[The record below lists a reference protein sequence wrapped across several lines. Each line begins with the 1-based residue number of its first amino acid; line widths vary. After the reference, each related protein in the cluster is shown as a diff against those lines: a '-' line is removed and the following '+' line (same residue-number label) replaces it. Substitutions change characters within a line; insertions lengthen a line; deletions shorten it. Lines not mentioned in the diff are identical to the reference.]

1 MRLITSINDVFLRY
15 RMQIEEK
22 KNKINVWL
30 PLLLSVIMLGGML
43 VGAKLQPPVQQTKIV
58 FENTDGE
65 VKSIGQGR
73 VEELIRYIQAK
84 YVDTINTD
92 ALVETAITSLFKD
105 LDPHSVY
112 MSASQVKKANEQLEG
127 SFVGIG
133 IEYLLVEDTI
143 VVLNLIQD
151 GPAEEAG
158 IQRGDKII
166 DANGMGS
173 TTKKNEDKE
182 EEIDGIISKL
192 RGASGSKV
200 ELTILRKGESGS
212 FKKEVTR
219 NRIVVSSVDVHYML
233 DEKTGYV
240 KLNKFSAN
248 TLNDFMDALKE
259 LVDNHKMENLVFDLR
274 QNGGGYLHEAIKV
287 LNQIFTEKDQKLVY
301 TIGKNVKEEEFFS
314 AGRNIF
320 NIEKVCVLIDENS
333 ASASEIVAGAIQ
345 DWDRGLIIGRR
356 SYGKGLVQEQFDLKD
371 GSALRLTVARYYT
384 PAGRLIQRDYAE
396 KSEYDSYLKKRIDSG
411 EFTNN
416 DQVEHSDTSKFYTA
430 NGREV
435 YAGGGITPDVYVP
448 YDSLLLDAAYQDLNG
463 SLTQFAFKYIEDND
477 FNMSEADFIDGY
489 KLDDSVVSLLQAF
502 HAENSEGSTKTSGEL
517 NQSIRSALLNDL
529 KARMGKQL
537 YGDLA
542 FYKILHSY
550 DPVISVALDAQ
561 KTYNQLTQK
570 Q

>member
-1 MRLITSINDVFLRY
+1 
-15 RMQIEEK
+15 MQIEEN

-58 FENTDGE
+58 IENSDGE
-65 VKSIGQGR
+65 IKSIGQGR

-84 YVDTINTD
+84 YVDDINSD
-92 ALVETAITSLFKD
+92 ELVETAITSLFKD
-105 LDPHSVY
+105 LDPHSIY
-112 MSASQVKKANEQLEG
+112 MSSSQVKKANEQLEG

-133 IEYLLVEDTI
+133 IEYLLIEDTI
-143 VVLNLIQD
+143 VVLNLIED
-151 GPAEEAG
+151 GPAKTAG
-158 IQRGDKII
+158 VQRGDKIVNAI
-166 DANGMGS
+166 SGDSANNDNS
-173 TTKKNEDKE
+173 LVEKEDS
-182 EEIDGIISKL
+182 DTLISKL

-200 ELTILRKGESGS
+200 ELTILRKGESS
-212 FKKEVTR
+212 PILKEVTR

-233 DEKTGYV
+233 DDKTGYI

-248 TLNDFMDALKE
+248 TLTDFMDALKD
-259 LVDNHKMENLVFDLR
+259 LVDNHQMENLVFDLR

-301 TIGKNVKEEEFFS
+301 TIGKNVKKEEFFT

-320 NIEKVCVLIDENS
+320 SIDKICVLIDENS

-416 DQVEHSDTSKFYTA
+416 NQFEVSDTSKFYTA

-448 YDSLLLDAAYQDLNG
+448 YDSLLLNAYYQELNS
-463 SLTQFAFKYIEDND
+463 SLTKFAFKY
-477 FNMSEADFIDGY
+477 SEENRIDLSEKDFIDNFTF
-489 KLDDSVVSLLQAF
+489 DNSIISSLQFF
-502 HAENSEGSTKTSGEL
+502 HAEGAKNDERQKGEL
-517 NQSIRSALLNDL
+517 NDTVKRALLNEF
-529 KARMGKQL
+529 KARLGKQL

-542 FYKILHSY
+542 YYKILHSD
-550 DPVISVALDAQ
+550 DPVISEALNAQ
-561 KTYNQLTQK
+561 KSFSQLTQK

>member
-1 MRLITSINDVFLRY
+1 
-15 RMQIEEK
+15 MQLEEN
-22 KNKINVWL
+22 KNRINVWL
-30 PLLLSVIMLGGML
+30 PLLLSVMMLGGMI

-84 YVDTINTD
+84 YVDTVD
-92 ALVETAITSLFKD
+92 ADNLVEKAITSLFKD

-112 MSASQVKKANEQLEG
+112 MTASQVKKANEQLEG

-133 IEYLLVEDTI
+133 IEYLLLEDTI
-143 VVLNLIQD
+143 VVLNLIEG

-158 IQRGDKII
+158 IQRGDMII
-166 DANGMGS
+166 NAKTNDS
-173 TTKKNEDKE
+173 IQEDSNEGEEKE
-182 EEIDGIISKL
+182 DLISKL
-192 RGASGSKV
+192 RGAAGSKI
-200 ELTILRKGESGS
+200 ELSILRKGKSEPLL
-212 FKKEVTR
+212 KEVTR
-219 NRIVVSSVDVHYML
+219 NRIIVSSVDVHYML
-233 DEKTGYV
+233 DEKTGYI
-240 KLNKFSAN
+240 KLNKFSAS
-248 TLNDFMDALKE
+248 TLTDFMDALKD
-259 LVDNHKMENLVFDLR
+259 LVDNYKMENLVFDLR

-287 LNQIFTEKDQKLVY
+287 LNQIFDEKDQKLVY
-301 TIGKNVKEEEFFS
+301 TIGKNVKKEEFFT

-320 NIEKVCVLIDENS
+320 NIDKVCVLIDENS

-384 PAGRLIQRDYAE
+384 PAGRLIQRDYSE
-396 KSEYDSYLKKRIDSG
+396 KNEYDSYLKKRIDSG

-416 DQVEHSDTSKFYTA
+416 DQVEISDTSKFYTA

-448 YDSLLLDAAYQDLNG
+448 YDSLLLDRYYQDLST
-463 SLTQFAFKYIEDND
+463 SLTQFAFKYIEENEFNVGEKEFVDN
-477 FNMSEADFIDGY
+477 FQLEESVISSLQSFHANAS
-489 KLDDSVVSLLQAF
+489 KDSIIETKVLNESIKRSLLN
-502 HAENSEGSTKTSGEL
+502 E
-517 NQSIRSALLNDL
+517 L

-542 FYKILHSY
+542 FYKILHSV
-550 DPVISVALDAQ
+550 DPVISEALNAQ
-561 KTYNQLTQK
+561 KSYNQLTEK
-570 Q
+570 H

>member
-1 MRLITSINDVFLRY
+1 
-15 RMQIEEK
+15 MQLEEN

-43 VGAKLQPPVQQTKIV
+43 VGAKLQPPVQETKIV
-58 FENTDGE
+58 FENTDGKI
-65 VKSIGQGR
+65 KSIGQGR

-133 IEYLLVEDTI
+133 IEYLLLDDTI
-143 VVLNLIQD
+143 VVLNLIEG
-151 GPAEEAG
+151 GPAKEVG

-166 DANGMGS
+166 DAVGS
-173 TTKKNEDKE
+173 NSKLSELHVKE
-182 EEIDGIISKL
+182 NNGIISKL

-200 ELTILRKGESGS
+200 ELTVLRNGESKPLS
-212 FKKEVTR
+212 IEVTR
-219 NRIVVSSVDVHYML
+219 NRIIVSSVDVHYML
-233 DEKTGYV
+233 DDKTGYI

-248 TLNDFMDALKE
+248 TLTDFMDALKE
-259 LVDNHKMENLVFDLR
+259 LVDNHQMENLVFDLR

-287 LNQIFTEKDQKLVY
+287 LNQIFAEKDQKLVY
-301 TIGKNVKEEEFFS
+301 TIGKNVKKEEFFS

-320 NIEKVCVLIDENS
+320 DINKICVLIDENS
-333 ASASEIVAGAIQ
+333 ASASEIVAGAVQ

-396 KSEYDSYLKKRIDSG
+396 KSEYDSYLKKRIESG

-416 DQVEHSDTSKFYTA
+416 NQVEISDTSKFYTA

-435 YAGGGITPDVYVP
+435 YAGGGITPDIYVP
-448 YDSLLLDAAYQDLNG
+448 YDSLLLDDYYQELST
-463 SLTQFAFKYIEDND
+463 SLTKFAFKYISEND
-477 FNMSEADFIDGY
+477 ISLSETEFINQY
-489 KLDDSVVSLLQAF
+489 QLDDSILASLQSFHEAESKENTKKNEELNETIKKSLLNA
-502 HAENSEGSTKTSGEL
+502 
-517 NQSIRSALLNDL
+517 L
-529 KARMGKQL
+529 KARIGKQL
-537 YGDLA
+537 FGDLA
-542 FYKILHSY
+542 FYKILHSV
-550 DPVISVALDAQ
+550 DPVIEEALNAQ
-561 KTYNQLTQK
+561 KSYSQLTQK
-570 Q
+570 H

>member
-1 MRLITSINDVFLRY
+1 MIPSIIDVFLRY
-15 RMQIEEK
+15 HMQLEEK

-43 VGAKLQPPVQQTKIV
+43 VGAKLQPPVQETKIV
-58 FENTDGE
+58 FENTDGKI
-65 VKSIGQGR
+65 KSVGQGR

-92 ALVETAITSLFKD
+92 VLVETAITSLFKD

-112 MSASQVKKANEQLEG
+112 LTASQVKKANEQLEG

-133 IEYLLVEDTI
+133 IEYLLLKDTI
-143 VVLNLIQD
+143 VVLNLIEG
-151 GPAEEAG
+151 GPAQEMG
-158 IQRGDKII
+158 IQPGDKII
-166 DANGMGS
+166 DAVGS
-173 TTKKNEDKE
+173 ESKLSTDDEN
-182 EEIDGIISKL
+182 DGLISKL

-200 ELTILRKGESGS
+200 KLTVLRNGES
-212 FKKEVTR
+212 KPLNIEVTR

-233 DEKTGYV
+233 DDKTGYI

-248 TLNDFMDALKE
+248 TLTDFMDALKD
-259 LVDNHKMENLVFDLR
+259 LVDNHQMENLVFDLR

-287 LNQIFTEKDQKLVY
+287 LNQIFSEKDQKLVY
-301 TIGKNVKEEEFFS
+301 TIGKNVKKEEFFT

-320 NIEKVCVLIDENS
+320 DINKVCVLIDENS

-411 EFTNN
+411 EFTNS
-416 DQVEHSDTSKFYTA
+416 DQVVISDTSKFYTA

-448 YDSLLLDAAYQDLNG
+448 YDSLLLDAYYQELSS
-463 SLTQFAFKYIEDND
+463 SLTKFAFKYISTNEIRL
-477 FNMSEADFIDGY
+477 SETEFIQNFQ
-489 KLDDSVVSLLQAF
+489 LDDSVLTSLISF
-502 HAENSEGSTKTSGEL
+502 HALESKENMKKDAPL
-517 NQSIRSALLNDL
+517 NDTIEKALLNAL
-529 KARMGKQL
+529 KARIGKQL
-537 YGDLA
+537 FGDLA
-542 FYKILHSY
+542 FYKILHRE
-550 DPVISVALDAQ
+550 DPVIKVALDAQ
-561 KTYNQLTQK
+561 KSYSQLTQK

>member
-1 MRLITSINDVFLRY
+1 MIPSINDVFLSY
-15 RMQIEEK
+15 RMQLEEN
-22 KNKINVWL
+22 KNKINIWL

-43 VGAKLQPPVQQTKIV
+43 VGAKLQPPVQETKIV
-58 FENTDGE
+58 IENTDGKI
-65 VKSIGQGR
+65 KSIGQGR

-112 MSASQVKKANEQLEG
+112 MSAAQVKKANEQLEG

-133 IEYLLVEDTI
+133 IEYLLLDDTI
-143 VVLNLIQD
+143 VVLNLIEG
-151 GPAEEAG
+151 GPAKEVG

-166 DANGMGS
+166 DAVGS
-173 TTKKNEDKE
+173 DPKLSKDDEKDS
-182 EEIDGIISKL
+182 DGIISKL

-200 ELTILRKGESGS
+200 ELTVLRNGET
-212 FKKEVTR
+212 KPLNLEVTR

-233 DEKTGYV
+233 DDKTGYI

-248 TLNDFMDALKE
+248 TLTDFMDALKD
-259 LVDNHKMENLVFDLR
+259 LVDNHHMENLVFDLR

-287 LNQIFTEKDQKLVY
+287 LNQIFAEKDQKLVY
-301 TIGKNVKEEEFFS
+301 TIGKNVKKEEFFT

-320 NIEKVCVLIDENS
+320 DINKVCILIDENS
-333 ASASEIVAGAIQ
+333 ASASEIVAGAVQ

-411 EFTNN
+411 EFTNI
-416 DQVEHSDTSKFYTA
+416 DQVEISDTSKFYTA

-448 YDSLLLDAAYQDLNG
+448 YDSLLLDDYYQELST
-463 SLTQFAFKYIEDND
+463 SLTKFAFMYISEND
-477 FNMSEADFIDGY
+477 ISLSETEFVTEFQ
-489 KLDDSVVSLLQAF
+489 LDDSVLASLQSFHEAESKENNERNEELNETVKKSLLNA
-502 HAENSEGSTKTSGEL
+502 
-517 NQSIRSALLNDL
+517 L
-529 KARMGKQL
+529 KARIGKQL
-537 YGDLA
+537 FGDLA
-542 FYKILHSY
+542 FYKILHSE
-550 DPVISVALDAQ
+550 DPVIEEALNAQ
-561 KTYNQLTQK
+561 KVYTQLTQK